1 MASSDLTHAVG
12 DNVKPFWHPNSRI
25 LILGSFPSRETRDAV
40 FFYGHPSNRFWK
52 VLSVV
57 FNDDFPSTSE
67 PSAIEIKQK
76 LLQKHRI
83 ALWNL
88 IAECDIRN
96 SEDDSIQNERLNDI
110 SVIIKKSSVNH
121 IFINGFNNIQYFH
134 RVCRDSRAIPYTVL
148 PSTSSVNQ
156 GFNLDQLIEA
166 WKIIG
171 YVCRSETI

>member
-1 MASSDLTHAVG
+1 MTSSNLTRAVG
-12 DNVKPFWHPNSRI
+12 DSIKPFWHPDSRI
-25 LILGSFPSRETRDAV
+25 LILGSFPSIETRDAG

-52 VLSVV
+52 VLSKVLS
-57 FNDDFPSTSE
+57 DDFPSISD
-67 PSAIEIKQK
+67 PSAIKIKQK
-76 LLQKHRI
+76 LLQKHHI

-88 IAECDIRN
+88 VAECDIRN

-110 SVIIKKSSVNH
+110 SVIIKNSSVSH

-148 PSTSSVNQ
+148 PSTSKANQ
-156 GFNLDQLIEA
+156 WFDDDQLIEA

-171 YVCRSETI
+171 YM

>member
-1 MASSDLTHAVG
+1 MLFRSAG
-12 DNVKPFWHPNSRI
+12 
-25 LILGSFPSRETRDAV
+25 

-57 FNDDFPSTSE
+57 FNDDFPSASE

-110 SVIIKKSSVNH
+110 SVIMKNSSVNH